1 MQRFHTHN
9 HIAKELD
16 KLIDLITA
24 SNSTAGVR
32 IKVEAT
38 VIHEAALPCLAEL
51 PDRFVLDTIDLESF
65 PNNLQHAGYCNVGQT
80 PVREERYQL
89 PSPTTSGN
97 HSPRG
102 NESPQRQ
109 GGYGADQIR
118 STAIPEREK
127 GGGETRLS
135 TRRRKT
141 VGALSIPRINSAR
154 SSVPAR
160 SPSPPTTRQLQ
171 TGHDHFRKRRRL
183 DTGPKLEQSTVDKL
197 IEGIWKE
204 LHNPNSL
211 VLDQKL
217 PELLQKLS
225 RADSRNA
232 ESALDATSF
241 DITTQTCR
249 HITESAR
256 TGRAL
261 EVIMQAH
268 WIDSFDAQLASLAES
283 RTDLRPSEQKKATL
297 AKACELFNWSEK
309 ELRNRM

>member
-1 MQRFHTHN
+1 
-9 HIAKELD
+9 
-16 KLIDLITA
+16 
-24 SNSTAGVR
+24 
-32 IKVEAT
+32 
-38 VIHEAALPCLAEL
+38 
-51 PDRFVLDTIDLESF
+51 
-65 PNNLQHAGYCNVGQT
+65 
-80 PVREERYQL
+80 
-89 PSPTTSGN
+89 
-97 HSPRG
+97 
-102 NESPQRQ
+102 
-109 GGYGADQIR
+109 
-118 STAIPEREK
+118 
-127 GGGETRLS
+127 
-135 TRRRKT
+135 
-141 VGALSIPRINSAR
+141 
-154 SSVPAR
+154 
-160 SPSPPTTRQLQ
+160 
-171 TGHDHFRKRRRL
+171 
-183 DTGPKLEQSTVDKL
+183 VDKL